1 MSFFNAQPVNDIDK
15 ARIALIAF
23 HNQACAFSPKYSQ
36 TLDGLIKVVGENG
49 RGSDP
54 TIFMES
60 FGFAINTI
68 GMTIN
73 QSEQAMRDLAVQAQ
87 GGIPRQSEFFKG
99 LATRISN
106 PTLLDYVKATPQV
119 AGQSALDVV
128 HGFKEVGD
136 AVLDTGKSL
145 LIIGPLLI
153 VAAVIFIGY
162 RRTKMF
168 AG

>member
-1 MSFFNAQPVNDIDK
+1 MSFFNAQPVNDIEK
-15 ARIALIAF
+15 ARLAMIAF
-23 HNQACAFSPKYSQ
+23 HNQALAFRPKYSE
-36 TLDGLIKVVGENG
+36 TLDSLIKIVGGNG
-49 RGSDP
+49 RNSDP

-68 GMTIN
+68 GMTIG
-73 QSEQAMRDLAVQAQ
+73 QSESAMKDLAVQAQ
-87 GGIPRQSEFFKG
+87 GGIPKQSEFFKG
-99 LATRISN
+99 LSTRVSN

-119 AGQSALDVV
+119 AGETALDVV
-128 HGFKEVGD
+128 HGFQEVGN